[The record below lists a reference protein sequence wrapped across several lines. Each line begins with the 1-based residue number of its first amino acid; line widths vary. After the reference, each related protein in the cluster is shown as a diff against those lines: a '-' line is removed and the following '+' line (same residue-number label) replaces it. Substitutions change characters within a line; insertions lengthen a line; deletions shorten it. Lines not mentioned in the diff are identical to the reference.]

1 MKTVILASAKADLH
15 DLRSYILTR
24 FSKEVWQA
32 TYTKLKEAVRNLG
45 VFPYLGP
52 VPQELS
58 ELHIYQYRQL
68 ICGMNRIIYEV
79 RGDMLYIHVIVD
91 TRREVTAL
99 LMRRLIPPSV
109 V

>member
-15 DLRSYILTR
+15 DLRCYILTS
-24 FSKEVWQA
+24 FSKEVWEK
-32 TYTKLKEAVRNLG
+32 TYTKLKEAIRNVGAFPNLG
-45 VFPYLGP
+45 A

-79 RGDMLYIHVIVD
+79 RGDTLYVHAIVD
-91 TRREVTAL
+91 TRRELSAL

-109 V
+109 F